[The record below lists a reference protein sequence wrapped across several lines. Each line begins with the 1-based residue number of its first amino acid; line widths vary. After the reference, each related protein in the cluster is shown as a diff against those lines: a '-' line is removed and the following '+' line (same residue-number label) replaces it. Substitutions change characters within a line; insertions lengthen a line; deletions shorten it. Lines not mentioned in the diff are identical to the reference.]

1 MPQKGRCFSSTLLK
15 CSSKQLLWFGG
26 RALYSP
32 GPPYPDLLIAD
43 VDTCDKHNLCGSLS
57 CGSCESG
64 AAVLVP
70 QPHQA
75 ALPAQGSLPTLCPLF
90 QGEGVVQEINITH
103 HVKEGSEKAD
113 PSQFE
118 LLKVL
123 GQGSFGKVRSLL
135 PTCRAREMILVTKG
149 TFPNKTTFLTARN
162 VPGHVPP
169 PFSELLLCAPGW
181 LCTLCTV
188 QFLFCEGGRKL
199 LSVSIIQVSHR
210 PSAAT

>member
-1 MPQKGRCFSSTLLK
+1 MLIPVTST
-15 CSSKQLLWFGG
+15 S
-26 RALYSP
+26 LY
-32 GPPYPDLLIAD
+32 
-43 VDTCDKHNLCGSLS
+43 GSLT

-70 QPHQA
+70 QSRR
-75 ALPAQGSLPTLCPLF
+75 LLSLAQEPLPTVCPLF

-135 PTCRAREMILVTKG
+135 PMWHAREIILVTKG
-149 TFPNKTTFLTARN
+149 IIPNKTTFLTPRN
-162 VPGHVPP
+162 VPGHVPS
-169 PFSELLLCAPGW
+169 FSELLLCAPG
-181 LCTLCTV
+181 
-188 QFLFCEGGRKL
+188 
-199 LSVSIIQVSHR
+199 
-210 PSAAT
+210 